1 MDKAQLISEVK
12 ELLGNAETEKA
23 LGRLTDFLRSSPE
36 YKDLYSLALQAR
48 ARFRKAQQ
56 DEIQG
61 LASSEQTKLSYNQA
75 TRQALQ
81 VVEWLE
87 AGNLKPDAS
96 FTEEARPAR
105 WPWAAGAV
113 ALVLLLAGGWY
124 FWNRSQQ
131 AQPGGAQ
138 TANCQIDDPFPETS
152 QFNILL
158 RPFQALAGEGSPKP
172 HLTIATRLQD
182 FVKRL
187 KIDCDFGTM
196 TDVDPNSFFSD
207 ADAEAA
213 AKSCKANLIIWG
225 TVEKLSSSDSF
236 TVQTRYKFV
245 NKDSLVS
252 VSKLELTEG
261 SEIATVDAISIIP
274 ASTTLTQ
281 SIFESIKL
289 LFGLIAHETGDREQA
304 IEMLEAYQPLP
315 EDTTANLIKG
325 MLLGDE
331 YIAQGQED
339 RAWEAYSQLL
349 ETHDYPLAR
358 NNRGVLNYKKGNF
371 EEAAEDLSVFLE
383 AKPDNAEALEIR
395 GSAYLNAEQLQN
407 AREDLQKVQ
416 EMRAAPSPEL
426 NRKLEEVNEKIQLE
440 EQNKASADAAVRAN
454 PNNLAAW
461 NQKAVSSLKL
471 GNYQE
476 AVRAG
481 EAILSRDRDNVGA
494 FVQIIKAHRS
504 AGDTAQVEKTIQ
516 RAEAAGISRRQLD
529 RLTPF
534 SLYQTPT
541 FRFPIKRKTEQ

>member
-36 YKDLYSLALQAR
+36 YKELYSLALQAR

-75 TRQALQ
+75 TRQSLQ

-96 FTEEARPAR
+96 FAEEARPAR
-105 WPWAAGAV
+105 WPWVAGAV

-124 FWNRSQQ
+124 FRDSFRQGR
-131 AQPGGAQ
+131 PEGPQ
-138 TANCQIDDPFPETS
+138 TTDCPIDDPFRATS
-152 QFNILL
+152 RFNILL
-158 RPFQALAGEGSPKP
+158 RPFQSVAGEGSPKP
-172 HLTIATRLQD
+172 HITIATRLQD
-182 FVKRL
+182 FIKGL
-187 KIDCDFGTM
+187 EIDCDFGTM

-213 AKSCKANLIIWG
+213 ANTCRAHLIIWG
-225 TVEKLSSSDSF
+225 TVEKPSPTDSF
-236 TVQTRYKFV
+236 TIQTRYKFV
-245 NKDSLVS
+245 KQDSFVK
-252 VSKLELTEG
+252 VYKLELAEG
-261 SEIATVDAISIIP
+261 SEIVKVDALSIIP
-274 ASTTLTQ
+274 TGTTLTQ

-289 LFGLIAHETGDREQA
+289 LFGLIAHETGDREKA
-304 IEMLEAYQPLP
+304 IAMLEEYKP
-315 EDTTANLIKG
+315 EPDDTTANLIKG

-331 YIAQGQED
+331 YIARGQED
-339 RAWEAYSQLL
+339 QAWEAYSQLL

-395 GSAYLNAEQLQN
+395 GSAYLNAERLQN

-426 NRKLEEVNEKIQLE
+426 NRKLKEVNTRIEQE
-440 EQNKASADAAVRAN
+440 EQAKASADAAVRAN

-481 EAILSRDRDNVGA
+481 EAILSRDRDNVDA
-494 FVQIIKAHRS
+494 FVQIIKAYRS
-504 AGDTAQVEKTIQ
+504 AGDTARVEKTIR
-516 RAEAAGISRRQLD
+516 RAEEAGISRRQLD

-534 SLYQTPT
+534 SLFQTPT